1 MWTRTRSVTMA
12 KTICRGQHKKKI
24 NRSRRNDDKDRKA
37 LYKLMNNVVYF
48 KTLKNLR
55 DGIDVKLVSNNK
67 DYLKCTSKPN
77 YMSKKYLTMI

>member
-1 MWTRTRSVTMA
+1 MSRPT
-12 KTICRGQHKKKI
+12 QKKI

-37 LYKLMNNVVYF
+37 LHKLMNNVVYF

>member
-1 MWTRTRSVTMA
+1 
-12 KTICRGQHKKKI
+12 
-24 NRSRRNDDKDRKA
+24 
-37 LYKLMNNVVYF
+37 MNNVVYF